1 MFNMDQF
8 RNHPLYRRHNLDT
21 VMSSLWEFYKNHF
34 LSLFV
39 ISLVMS
45 GIIQYASTMINLS
58 ELQTATDPVVMLEK
72 IREMIVPIGIV
83 SLISLVLTTI
93 LQHYILYRPVDE
105 SNSIFI
111 SILRSL
117 KYFIPFIIILIL
129 LSFFGAIAIGI
140 GVLALVIG
148 AFFAALYIFSLYL
161 LILPVMMVEGPAIG
175 RTIGRTFSLLHRN
188 FWTNIGWVSVFLIIL
203 IVVNVM
209 LSGIIMIP
217 FSGGMLKT
225 IFNPEAAKLNFM
237 SNPVFLIL
245 SAIVSAVTLPLIPIF
260 ASILYFNAKAGEDD
274 VELVVEKPAEYIPRV
289 EDLYSRPLDENKDS
303 DQGQNSKTE

>member
-1 MFNMDQF
+1 
-8 RNHPLYRRHNLDT
+8 
-21 VMSSLWEFYKNHF
+21 
-34 LSLFV
+34 
-39 ISLVMS
+39 MS